1 LIETTI
7 TVEDIDDFVL
17 AAGLKFYKP
26 ENYIYINVL
35 LSHFKK
41 MYFSE
46 MLEKD
51 DFIFHSQNISEIL
64 KEKIMLEK
72 DHYLFY
78 LQNIYLRSF
87 EVFEYYNDL
96 LKATDLLQIPE
107 KLEET
112 IQLIKEIVKTYLSTE
127 KNKNYKTSTFKRL
140 ANIVI

>member
-1 LIETTI
+1 MIETTI

-17 AAGLKFYKP
+17 VAGLKFYKP
-26 ENYIYINVL
+26 ENYIYINFL
-35 LSHFKK
+35 LSHFEK
-41 MYFSE
+41 MYAKVGKISE
-46 MLEKD
+46 MLEKE
-51 DFIFHSQNISEIL
+51 N
-64 KEKIMLEK
+64 
-72 DHYLFY
+72 YLFY

-96 LKATDLLQIPE
+96 LKATDLVQIPE

-112 IQLIKEIVKTYLSTE
+112 IRLVKEVVKTYLSTE